1 MYENDVLGEKLLVAR
16 KERKGMKIRK
26 LRIGIVLLGALSM
39 LTLGGCNEN
48 GNADVNQQNTNSNIL
63 NGEGADLQENGDGTE
78 QAEESQDM
86 TQEIMEIAEVS
97 PEKKQ
102 VEIYFGNENG
112 DAILSE
118 VVEMESVTANKVMEE
133 LVRKEVVT
141 QESKILGVVKQ
152 TKDGKI
158 RLKLNMSKEFGELVS
173 NMGSSGEYII
183 VGSVVNTF
191 LRLYD
196 AEDVLILIEGETFE
210 TGHQLYN
217 NYLQFYEN
225 EN

>member
-1 MYENDVLGEKLLVAR
+1 
-16 KERKGMKIRK
+16 MKIRK
-26 LRIGIVLLGALSM
+26 LRTGIILLGALSL
-39 LTLGGCNEN
+39 LTLGGCNEK
-48 GNADVNQQNTNSNIL
+48 GKVDVNQQNTNL
-63 NGEGADLQENGDGTE
+63 NMMEGADLQENSDGTV
-78 QAEESQDM
+78 QTEESQEV
-86 TQEIMEIAEVS
+86 TQEIMEIAAVS

-112 DAILSE
+112 DTILSE

-141 QESKILGVVKQ
+141 KEAKVLGVVKQ
-152 TKDGKI
+152 TKDGKT

-191 LRLYD
+191 LGLYD

-217 NYLQFYEN
+217 NYLQFYNN

>member
-1 MYENDVLGEKLLVAR
+1 
-16 KERKGMKIRK
+16 MKIRK
-26 LRIGIVLLGALSM
+26 LRTGIILLGALSL
-39 LTLGGCNEN
+39 LTLGGCNEK
-48 GNADVNQQNTNSNIL
+48 GKVDVNQQNTNL
-63 NGEGADLQENGDGTE
+63 NMMEGADLQENSDGTE
-78 QAEESQDM
+78 QTEESQEV
-86 TQEIMEIAEVS
+86 TQEIMEIAAVS

-112 DAILSE
+112 DTILSE

-133 LVRKEVVT
+133 LVRKGVVT
-141 QESKILGVVKQ
+141 KEAKVLGVVKQ
-152 TKDGKI
+152 TKDGKT

-191 LRLYD
+191 LGLYD

-217 NYLQFYEN
+217 NYLQFYNN

>member
-1 MYENDVLGEKLLVAR
+1 M
-16 KERKGMKIRK
+16 
-26 LRIGIVLLGALSM
+26 
-39 LTLGGCNEN
+39 
-48 GNADVNQQNTNSNIL
+48 DVNQQNTNL
-63 NGEGADLQENGDGTE
+63 NMMEGADLQENSDGTE
-78 QAEESQDM
+78 QTEESQEV
-86 TQEIMEIAEVS
+86 TQEIMEIAAVS

-112 DAILSE
+112 DTILSE

-141 QESKILGVVKQ
+141 KEAKVLGVVKQ
-152 TKDGKI
+152 TKDGKT

-191 LRLYD
+191 LGLYD

-217 NYLQFYEN
+217 NYLQFYNN

>member
-1 MYENDVLGEKLLVAR
+1 
-16 KERKGMKIRK
+16 MKIRK
-26 LRIGIVLLGALSM
+26 LRTGIILLGALSL
-39 LTLGGCNEN
+39 LTLGGCNEK
-48 GNADVNQQNTNSNIL
+48 GKVDVNQQNTNL
-63 NGEGADLQENGDGTE
+63 NMMEGADLQENSDGTE
-78 QAEESQDM
+78 QTEESQEV
-86 TQEIMEIAEVS
+86 TQEIMEIAAVS

-112 DAILSE
+112 DTILSE

-141 QESKILGVVKQ
+141 KEAKVLGVVKQ
-152 TKDGKI
+152 TKDGKT

-191 LRLYD
+191 LGLYD
-196 AEDVLILIEGETFE
+196 AEDVLILIEGEIFE

-217 NYLQFYEN
+217 NYLQFYNN

>member
-1 MYENDVLGEKLLVAR
+1 
-16 KERKGMKIRK
+16 MKIK
-26 LRIGIVLLGALSM
+26 TLRLGIVVLSVLTM
-39 LTLGGCNEN
+39 LTFAGCNEN
-48 GNADVNQQNTNSNIL
+48 GQQGVNLQNTNSNTM
-63 NGEGADLQENGDGTE
+63 NEEGPDLQEDVDGTGQTE
-78 QAEESQDM
+78 GTEEVAEE
-86 TQEIMEIAEVS
+86 ILEIAAVS

-102 VEIYFGNENG
+102 VKVYFGNEDG
-112 DAILSE
+112 DAIVSE
-118 VVEMESVTANKVMEE
+118 VVEMEQVTANKVMEE

-141 QESKILGVVKQ
+141 KDAKVLGLVKQ

-158 RLKLNMSKEFGELVS
+158 HLKLNMSKEFGEFVS
-173 NMGSSGEYII
+173 TMGSSGEYTI

-191 LRLYD
+191 LDLYD

-217 NYLQFYEN
+217 NYLQFFQN

>member
-1 MYENDVLGEKLLVAR
+1 
-16 KERKGMKIRK
+16 MKIRK
-26 LRIGIVLLGALSM
+26 LRTGIILLGALSL
-39 LTLGGCNEN
+39 LTLGGCNEK
-48 GNADVNQQNTNSNIL
+48 GKVDVNQQNTNL
-63 NGEGADLQENGDGTE
+63 NMMEGADLQENSDGTE
-78 QAEESQDM
+78 QTEESQEV
-86 TQEIMEIAEVS
+86 TQEIMEIAAVS

-112 DAILSE
+112 DTILSE

-141 QESKILGVVKQ
+141 KEAKVLGVVKQ
-152 TKDGKI
+152 TKDGKT

-191 LRLYD
+191 LGLYD

-217 NYLQFYEN
+217 NYLQFYNN

>member
-1 MYENDVLGEKLLVAR
+1 
-16 KERKGMKIRK
+16 MKIRK
-26 LRIGIVLLGALSM
+26 LRTGIILLGALSL
-39 LTLGGCNEN
+39 LTLGGCNEK
-48 GNADVNQQNTNSNIL
+48 GKVDVNQQNTNL
-63 NGEGADLQENGDGTE
+63 NMMEGADLQENSDGTV
-78 QAEESQDM
+78 QTEESQEV

>member
-1 MYENDVLGEKLLVAR
+1 
-16 KERKGMKIRK
+16 MKIK
-26 LRIGIVLLGALSM
+26 TLRLGIVVLSVLTM
-39 LTLGGCNEN
+39 LTFAGCNEN
-48 GNADVNQQNTNSNIL
+48 GQQGVNLQNTNSNTM
-63 NGEGADLQENGDGTE
+63 NEEGPDLQEDVDGTGQTE
-78 QAEESQDM
+78 GTEEVPE
-86 TQEIMEIAEVS
+86 EILEIAAVS

-102 VEIYFGNENG
+102 VKVYFGNEDG
-112 DAILSE
+112 DAIVSE
-118 VVEMESVTANKVMEE
+118 VVEMEQVTANKVMEE

-141 QESKILGVVKQ
+141 KDAKVLGLVKQ

-158 RLKLNMSKEFGELVS
+158 HLKLNMSKEFGEFVS
-173 NMGSSGEYII
+173 TMGSSGEYTI

-191 LRLYD
+191 LDLYD

-217 NYLQFYEN
+217 NYLQFFQN